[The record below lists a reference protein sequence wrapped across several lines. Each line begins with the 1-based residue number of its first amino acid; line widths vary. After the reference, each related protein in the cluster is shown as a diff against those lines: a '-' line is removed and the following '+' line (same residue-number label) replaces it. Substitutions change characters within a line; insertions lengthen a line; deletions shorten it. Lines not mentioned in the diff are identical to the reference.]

1 MVTRVKRIH
10 RLGLVLVILILC
22 TSCDQMTKSYAKESL
37 AFSPA
42 ISLLNDSIRIEY
54 TENHGAILSLGS
66 NLPRQVRFLFF
77 VVMAS
82 LLVALTVAF
91 AINTRS
97 LDTKQLVG
105 LSLVAGGGMGNL
117 LDRILN
123 DGAAIDFIRLG
134 IGPVRTGIFNI
145 ADLAI
150 VAGVSTFLLFS
161 ARAAPRQINP

>member
-1 MVTRVKRIH
+1 MKRTH
-10 RLGLVLVILILC
+10 RLGLVILILISC

-37 AFSPA
+37 AFSPP
-42 ISLLNDSIRIEY
+42 ISLLSDSIRIEY
-54 TENHGAILSLGS
+54 TENHGAILGLGA
-66 NLPRQVRFLFF
+66 NLPHQVRFLFF

-82 LLVALTVAF
+82 LLVALTLVF
-91 AINTRS
+91 AINTHS
-97 LDTKQLVG
+97 LNLKQLVG

>member
-1 MVTRVKRIH
+1 MKRIH
-10 RLGLVLVILILC
+10 RLGLVILIMISC

-37 AFSPA
+37 ASSPP

-97 LDTKQLVG
+97 LDLKQLVG

-117 LDRILN
+117 LDRIFN

-134 IGPVRTGIFNI
+134 IGPVRTGIFNV
-145 ADLAI
+145 ADVAI

-161 ARAAPRQINP
+161 AKAAPRQTNP